1 MTKVYAG
8 VSLEVLRPFGRD
20 GKVVNEDA
28 CQVVGAPKFSLPLP
42 LTPLHPQH
50 EWIENGAFKALEL
63 GYLDKLIF
71 NVLDLHPDNAQAKV
85 LESYTFKTGT
95 RSEVSLGAGKRDLTA
110 TIGSQVVTK
119 EDVQDTMQKLIKT
132 LVMLTSSLQQLPDTR
147 WLSVSIV
154 YNAMAPQGYE
164 APQFSPQDPSKE
176 PAFDHDPLVI
186 PMGEVG
192 TGHQTLGLEFRQVDW
207 DAAAAAAATASESD
221 GTERQWEME
230 KEELIQQAHSI
241 VHNAERRGVSAEVAL
256 KSSKLAESIPNQV
269 LNDILSKMTTLQ
281 LVKQPPPPKQTY
293 GRVKRPLQQLQTC
306 SNQVDDGKKTR
317 LADNFL

>member
-1 MTKVYAG
+1 MPP
-8 VSLEVLRPFGRD
+8 SSRSRSRSHSHP
-20 GKVVNEDA
+20 
-28 CQVVGAPKFSLPLP
+28 PP
-42 LTPLHPQH
+42 TPAQH

-154 YNAMAPQGYE
+154 YNALAPQGYE

-230 KEELIQQAHSI
+230 KEELIQQARSI